1 METFRIVQDAA
12 LYYLTFSVIEWLP
25 IFVNEEACLII
36 ADSLNYCHHNK
47 GLRTN
52 AFVIM
57 PTHMHLIGTDV
68 ELNMQRFQQTIADMR
83 RHTGKMLANYC
94 EQRMPAA
101 FAHVLRQTGRADRE
115 RQFWQQSRHPEAIY
129 TQEFWHTK
137 LDYLHDNPRRKGLV
151 REPSHW
157 RFSSAAHWLQDPPGE
172 SEVILTAPEW

>member
-12 LYYLTFSVIEWLP
+12 LYYMTFSVVEWLP

-36 ADSLNYCHHNK
+36 TDSLNYCHRNK

-68 ELNMQRFQQTIADMR
+68 EFNMQQFQQTIADMR
-83 RHTGKMLANYC
+83 KHTGKMLANYC

-101 FAHVLRQTGRADRE
+101 FAHVLHQTGRSDRE

-137 LDYLHDNPRRKGLV
+137 LNYLHDNPRRKGLV
-151 REPSHW
+151 REPTHW
-157 RFSSAAHWLQDPPGE
+157 RFSSAAYWLQDPPGE
-172 SEVILTAPEW
+172 SEVILTSPEW